1 MKVKHEDRFSDQEM
15 LDMFT
20 WDAKPKT
27 RRKRVMRDTR
37 KRGFR
42 KACQPYD
49 NVRDGVTVHPP
60 GTSQRLADLKAFYD
74 IATKFD
80 EPISPFEEDE

>member
-1 MKVKHEDRFSDQEM
+1 MKIKAEDRFSNAEL

-20 WDAKPKT
+20 WDTKPKT
-27 RRKRVMRDTR
+27 RRKRVARDTR
-37 KRGFR
+37 GFK

-49 NVRDGVTVHPP
+49 NIRSGVTVHPP
-60 GTSQRLADLKAFYD
+60 GSSQRLADLKAFYD

-80 EPISPFEEDE
+80 EPISPFEEQF